1 MKKKNYNGSCSNRNC
16 TANPLPVALSL
27 LTFKLPA
34 ESYEKMELGV
44 TVCLSYFVTV
54 AAITQEVPAKER
66 MPLLGKG
73 KMSTM
78 CPQNFAQSLTFLAY

>member
-1 MKKKNYNGSCSNRNC
+1 MKKKYNGSCSNRNY

-54 AAITQEVPAKER
+54 AGITQEVPAKER

-73 KMSTM
+73 KMSMM